1 MKKVVYRLKRED
13 GESGESYGLQV
24 EERGKCAAY
33 IKGAFTEKSAG
44 KKFIQ
49 LCKTHGVSAV
59 HVRDVLADI
68 R

>member
-33 IKGAFTEKSAG
+33 IKGAFTEKRAG

-49 LCKTHGVSAV
+49 LCKAHGVSAV
-59 HVRDVLADI
+59 HVEDVLADI